1 MTRADW
7 PYLELMGI
15 VDAAYEQPKVLP
27 LGQKMLDPVGPT
39 FEIKLLLGAARSRTP
54 ALHPHQPSSNT
65 HPPLPPD
72 C

>member
-1 MTRADW
+1 MARADW

-54 ALHPHQPSSNT
+54 ALHPHQPPLQ
-65 HPPLPPD
+65 HPSPLPPD